1 MSILISE
8 KRGTIVQYYPVYI
21 KSNGQNDYKSQANQI
36 FDLLIGLKF
45 LTYMYDQKFFSVS
58 ENNLTKLLM
67 ILDHQEIRYKIEDDV
82 DDKIAN
88 LKIDDLEF
96 QEPANYSTSHSSYK
110 PPLPQHEQH
119 VDYKHKDFNKGKW
132 ESKAKE
138 PTVVKLQQI
147 DQMTY
152 SVKFPYN
159 HLVLTFV
166 KSIEGR
172 YWVNEQKAWHIP
184 HESIDELLY
193 KLKKYNIAFEIQ
205 QL

>member
-1 MSILISE
+1 
-8 KRGTIVQYYPVYI
+8 
-21 KSNGQNDYKSQANQI
+21 
-36 FDLLIGLKF
+36 
-45 LTYMYDQKFFSVS
+45 
-58 ENNLTKLLM
+58 M
-67 ILDHQEIRYKIEDDV
+67 ILDHQVIRYKIEDDV

-88 LKIDDLEF
+88 LKIDDLEV

-110 PPLPQHEQH
+110 PLLPHHEQH
-119 VDYKHKDFNKGKW
+119 V
-132 ESKAKE
+132 ERQKAKE

>member
-1 MSILISE
+1 MSILIGE
-8 KRGTIVQYYPVYI
+8 KRGSIVKYYPI
-21 KSNGQNDYKSQANQI
+21 FINSNGNNDFKSQANQI
-36 FDLLIGLKF
+36 FDLLIGLKY

-58 ENNLTKLLM
+58 EHNLTKLTM
-67 ILDHQEIRYKIEDDV
+67 ILDQQEICYKVEDNV
-82 DDKIAN
+82 EERIAD
-88 LKIDDLEF
+88 LKIDESDV
-96 QEPANYSTSHSSYK
+96 QEPATYSKSYTSYAPHFA
-110 PPLPQHEQH
+110 QREQQGA
-119 VDYKHKDFNKGKW
+119 YKHKDFNKGKW
-132 ESKAKE
+132 ETKSTE

-159 HLVLTFV
+159 HLVLQFV

-172 YWVNEQKAWHIP
+172 LWVNEQKAWHIS
-184 HESIDELLY
+184 HESIDEFLY